1 MLPQKIGSY
10 VFSDECARQTGWT
23 IFYLSCLTSTLVG
36 KYEKSE
42 NHRTA
47 VRGLGVE

>member
-1 MLPQKIGSY
+1 MYFQMSVLDKQA
-10 VFSDECARQTGWT
+10 ELA
-23 IFYLSCLTSTLVG
+23 IFHLSCLTSTLVG

>member
-1 MLPQKIGSY
+1 MYFQMSVLDKQA
-10 VFSDECARQTGWT
+10 ELA
-23 IFYLSCLTSTLVG
+23 IFHLSCLTSTSTLVG